1 MHSETTE
8 LHLLKSFLVVNLEN
22 LKTRHNEL
30 MNEKEDMQAM
40 HMSDQSVKEH
50 LIARINEQEMLN
62 MEKTTE
68 ILFLKKRVQEY
79 IADK

>member
-1 MHSETTE
+1 M
-8 LHLLKSFLVVNLEN
+8 KFEN

-50 LIARINEQEMLN
+50 LIARINE
-62 MEKTTE
+62 
-68 ILFLKKRVQEY
+68 
-79 IADK
+79 

>member
-1 MHSETTE
+1 
-8 LHLLKSFLVVNLEN
+8 
-22 LKTRHNEL
+22 